1 MNILWKQLSLV
12 TVLFLLF
19 ISNAFAQEKGATY
32 IERDLYY
39 LSAVW
44 PGDYD
49 NQEQVS
55 IDARAYDLDEAELP
69 RFHALVARLTMPSLG
84 DYVFYV
90 EKRRN
95 DDPNRIHSRHV
106 YNASAEIDN
115 KTIRLSAYRVKSKS
129 SKKDISTLRKR
140 QLERLTG
147 CDILLRRDGYDLV
160 GQTESTGCFEPDN
173 KNTYIERFMRI
184 SADQYSFNDRRVGAN
199 GEYVSNFMPRN
210 MLRARWFA
218 CMVDVP
224 KDTLGK
230 ADHTQHYTKLH
241 DQGGQFAFT
250 HPDGR
255 ELILAMRNLWSFG
268 MQRKTFF
275 IGVFEDTIT
284 SRPLVYSWA
293 QPGSDRIGINP
304 GYLRIQC
311 DLDTPENVELQKGIR
326 LETSYLRNR

>member
-1 MNILWKQLSLV
+1 MNMLRKQFALA
-12 TVLFLLF
+12 TILFLSF
-19 ISNAFAQEKGATY
+19 ISNIFAQEKGSTF

-55 IDARAYDLDEAELP
+55 IRARAYGVDEAELP
-69 RFHALVARLTMPSLG
+69 RFHAVVTRLMMPSLG

-90 EKRRN
+90 EKRRIG
-95 DDPNRIHSRHV
+95 DPNRIHSRHV
-106 YNASAEIDN
+106 YKASAEINN
-115 KTIRLSAYRVKSKS
+115 KSIRLSAYRVAS
-129 SKKDISTLRKR
+129 SGSEESITTLRKR
-140 QLERLTG
+140 QLEQLKG

-160 GQTESTGCFEPDN
+160 GQTESTGCSELDN

-184 SADQYSFNDRRVGAN
+184 SDEQYSFNDRRVGSN
-199 GEYVSNFMPRN
+199 GEYLSDFTPRN
-210 MLRARWFA
+210 MERARWFA

-224 KDTLGK
+224 KDTVGK
-230 ADHTQHYTKLH
+230 ANHTQHYIKLH
-241 DQGGQFAFT
+241 DQGGEFTFT

-255 ELILAMRNLWSFG
+255 KLILLMRNTWSFG

-275 IGVFEDTIT
+275 IGVFEGVVT
-284 SRPLVYSWA
+284 SRPLVYAWG
-293 QPGSDRIGINP
+293 QPGSDRIGMNP

-311 DLDTPENVELQKGIR
+311 DLDTPENVELQKALR